1 MNEHVTGE
9 QLSMLIDGEL
19 SLVAER
25 AVRTHLF
32 GCPQCA
38 SLHDRLIEVTAGLRP
53 LPALS
58 WSGHSSRAVMERIE
72 PRPRHALAFV
82 LAGVLLVAALLA
94 VLSSPLVEAGA
105 LVGQSVLSSFA
116 SLAPGSAVTATHVLL
131 VLVVVA
137 LLFPVISIRLA
148 RWR

>member
-19 SLVAER
+19 SLVTER
-25 AVRTHLF
+25 AVRAHLF

-38 SLHDRLIEVTAGLRP
+38 SLHDRLIEVTARLRP

-58 WSGHSSRAVMERIE
+58 WSDHSSRAVMERIE

-82 LAGVLLVAALLA
+82 LAGVLFVAALLA
-94 VLSSPLVEAGA
+94 VLSRPLVEAGA

-137 LLFPVISIRLA
+137 LLFPIISVRLA